1 MFTARSGCVLA
12 ASLASA
18 FVASSAHAQ
27 FNVISRSGSLNANA
41 FALGFFPGYVCCNT
55 NPLEVASSTGLD
67 SADDLSLGRPLFFGP
82 DGFGRVYEGSYTGQL
97 DQNFTPERIGTRMR
111 MTTYATALS
120 LGSPEA
126 NAADA
131 SIAGEQ
137 TVRFSLA
144 QATTVNVQ
152 VRYAG
157 TPGPGGDGRDRI
169 VFRVVELIGETPV
182 FSLLDLALIPGIAGP
197 DRQVG
202 TYSATLNLQAGV
214 NYIVYSAAESRDSD
228 ATTPGAPSLEALVIY
243 SLSLPNLCDDIDFNN
258 NGVFPEDQDV
268 IDFFAV
274 LAGSECTGCSDIDF
288 NNNGVFPEDQDII
301 DFFNVLAGGTCS

>member
-1 MFTARSGCVLA
+1 MFTARSGCVLL
-12 ASLASA
+12 ASLVSA
-18 FVASSAHAQ
+18 CAACSAHAQ
-27 FNVISRSGSLNANA
+27 FNIISRSGSLTANA
-41 FALGFFPGYVCCNT
+41 FALGFAPGYLCCNPT
-55 NPLEVASSTGLD
+55 PLEVASSTGLD

-82 DGFGRVYEGSYTGQL
+82 DGFGRLYEGGYTAVL
-97 DQNFTPERIGTRMR
+97 DQNFTPQRIGTRMR

-131 SIAGEQ
+131 SMAGEQ
-137 TVRFSLA
+137 TIRFTVA
-144 QATTVNVQ
+144 QSTPVNVQ
-152 VRYAG
+152 VRFAG

-169 VFRVVELIGETPV
+169 VFRVVELIGDTPV
-182 FSLLDLALIPGIAGP
+182 FTLLDLALTPGIAGP

-214 NYIVYSAAESRDSD
+214 NYIVTSIAESRDSD
-228 ATTPGAPSLEALVIY
+228 ASTPQAPSLEALVIY
-243 SLSLPNLCDDIDFNN
+243 NLSLPNLCDDIDFNN

-301 DFFNVLAGGTCS
+301 DFFFVLAGGNC

>member
-1 MFTARSGCVLA
+1 MFTTRHRSALL

-18 FVASSAHAQ
+18 FVACTAHAQ
-27 FNVISRSGSLNANA
+27 FNVIARSGTITANA
-41 FALGFFPGYVCCNT
+41 SALGFTPGYVCCNT
-55 NPLEVASSTGLD
+55 NPLEVASSTGLA
-67 SADDLSLGRPLFFGP
+67 STDDLALGRPLYFGP
-82 DGFGRVYEGSYTGQL
+82 DGFGRIYEGSYSGQL

-111 MTTYATALS
+111 MTTYATALAV
-120 LGSPEA
+120 GSPES
-126 NAADA
+126 NAADTFMG
-131 SIAGEQ
+131 GEQ
-137 TVRFSLA
+137 NVRFSLA
-144 QATTVNVQ
+144 QSTTVNVQ

-157 TPGPGGDGRDRI
+157 TPGPGGDNRDRI
-169 VFRVVELIGETPV
+169 IFRIVELIGDTPV
-182 FSLLDLALIPGIAGP
+182 FSLLDLALTPGIAGP

-214 NYIVYSAAESRDSD
+214 NYIVYSALESRDSD
-228 ATTPGAPSLEALVIY
+228 ATTPGAPSLEAVIIY

-301 DFFNVLAGGTCS
+301 DFFFVLAGGNC